1 MKKILFYIQKY
12 QIKIALQ
19 NIVKYLQLL
28 MIVLLLSGIIFAF
41 TRRKFNQKIW
51 K

>member
-12 QIKIALQ
+12 QIKIVLQ
-19 NIVKYLQLL
+19 NTVKYLQLL
-28 MIVLLLSGIIFAF
+28 TIALLSFGIIFAF
-41 TRRKFNQKIW
+41 AKRKLNQIIW